1 MQSLKSTE
9 KSNLQFP
16 KLQIANNNNIFLM
29 TNKTNG
35 TCIHSET
42 PTWLGFYSDTLC
54 TKDLK
59 DFNGSITLEN

>member
-1 MQSLKSTE
+1 
-9 KSNLQFP
+9 
-16 KLQIANNNNIFLM
+16 M